1 MIHHENKNFLEDNFI
16 CQSVSGNFST
26 EARVS
31 RAYLLR
37 LHRDPLED
45 DLPDGL
51 LLLPALHDVEVRVLL
66 QLGVELG
73 DEVPLEALLPLLPD
87 VDVDVGVAPE
97 HGLAPGEH
105 HHRAHCEV
113 LKLVLAEQTLGRED
127 EQNTQA
133 SVDLKIKS

>member
-1 MIHHENKNFLEDNFI
+1 MLHQEKKIFLEDNFI

-26 EARVS
+26 EGLVCS
-31 RAYLLR
+31 VLLR
-37 LHRDPLED
+37 LHWDPLED

-73 DEVPLEALLPLLPD
+73 DEVLLEALLPLLPD

-97 HGLAPGEH
+97 HGLTPGEH

-113 LKLVLAEQTLGRED
+113 LKLVLAEQTLGGED

-133 SVDLKIKS
+133 SVDLEIKS

>member
-1 MIHHENKNFLEDNFI
+1 MIHHEKKNFLEDNFI
-16 CQSVSGNFST
+16 WQFVSCNFST
-26 EARVS
+26 DASFVCLC
-31 RAYLLR
+31 LLR
-37 LHRDPLED
+37 LHGDPLED

-73 DEVPLEALLPLLPD
+73 DEVLLEALLPLLPN

-97 HGLAPGEH
+97 HGLAPCEH